1 MEPVRIAI
9 AGGGYGAKVAL
20 PVYRGLDEFEPVAIW
35 SRRPERARE
44 LAAAADLPL
53 GTSDLDELLAVPG
66 LEAVH
71 VATPV
76 VTHADF
82 ACAAAARGLHVMCE
96 KPLGDNLADAG
107 RIVAAIEA
115 AGVVGAVNYG
125 RRMQATRARL
135 IELARE
141 VVGTPRMVSISLIH
155 GDHADPDSRP
165 FTWVNDARLGGG
177 RLQGYGVHDLDL
189 VLELFAV
196 EAVAAAT
203 EVGVPMRDDGAGG
216 LRRVTAEDAFA
227 ILLRF
232 RGGGIGVVTLASTV
246 RHPRGEVL
254 ELYGDGGTVRLDADR
269 RIWWG
274 RAGDELQSEGPVS
287 ASSTE
292 AFERIARAFF
302 AAIRD
307 GAPPAPSLAEG
318 LRVQAVYDAVRVAE
332 LERRW
337 VAPAPVA

>member
-1 MEPVRIAI
+1 MRPVKIAI
-9 AGGGYGAKVAL
+9 VGGGYGSKVAL
-20 PVYRGLDEFEPVAIW
+20 PGYAELDEFEPVAIW

-44 LAAAADLPL
+44 LAEQAGL
-53 GTSDLDELLAVPG
+53 GVGTADLDELLGVDG

-76 VTHADF
+76 VTHARV
-82 ACAAAARGLHVMCE
+82 AIAAAERGLHVLCE
-96 KPLGDNLADAG
+96 KPLGASLEEG
-107 RIVAAIEA
+107 RRIVAAIEA

-125 RRMQATRARL
+125 RRFQETRRRL

-141 VVGTPRMVSISLIH
+141 VVGAPRMVSVSLIH

-177 RLQGYGVHDLDL
+177 RLQGYGIHDLDL
-189 VLELFAV
+189 LLELYPV
-196 EAVAAAT
+196 EVVAAAV
-203 EVGVPMRDDGAGG
+203 EVGVPDRVDGDGE
-216 LRRVTAEDAFA
+216 LRRVTAEDAYA

-232 RGGGIGVVTLASTV
+232 RGGGLGVVTLASTV

-254 ELYGDGGTVRLDADR
+254 ELYGDAGTVRLDADR

-274 RAGDELQSEGPVS
+274 RTGEELRCEGPLS
-287 ASSTE
+287 ASSSD
-292 AFERIARAFF
+292 AFKRVARSFY

-307 GAPPAPSLAEG
+307 GVPPEPSLAEG
-318 LRVQAVYDAVRVAE
+318 LRVQAVFDAVRTAE

-337 VAPAPVA
+337 VAPAAVG